1 MLPSGLLFGWLY
13 YITALPPYVVPDVSD
28 PGKTG
33 RTGGILCKEAHPST
47 HEEEPWTWG
56 STPGLGAL
64 LVHALLAHVAQKR
77 GHRGLVV
84 EAVQP
89 ELLVEA
95 DGQVDGDRLLAFL
108 PVAGPECA
116 FVPSY
121 RMFNGRLRS
130 DPGPMVKLGSA
141 NSIHCWRLSEFD
153 PAFVLCCLRPMISV
167 LACSEGYTGC

>member
-1 MLPSGLLFGWLY
+1 MS
-13 YITALPPYVVPDVSD
+13 YV
-28 PGKTG
+28 
-33 RTGGILCKEAHPST
+33 
-47 HEEEPWTWG
+47 G
-56 STPGLGAL
+56 SAAGLGAF

-84 EAVQP
+84 GAVQP

-130 DPGPMVKLGSA
+130 DPALWSSSG
-141 NSIHCWRLSEFD
+141 R
-153 PAFVLCCLRPMISV
+153 
-167 LACSEGYTGC
+167 